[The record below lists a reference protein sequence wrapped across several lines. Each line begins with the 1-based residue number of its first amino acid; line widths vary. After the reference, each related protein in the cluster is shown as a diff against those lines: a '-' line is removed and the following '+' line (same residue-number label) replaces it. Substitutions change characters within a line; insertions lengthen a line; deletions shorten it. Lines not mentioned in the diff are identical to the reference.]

1 MTVSNCKLIELL
13 PQDLTRLTL
22 QASSSKTLS
31 SSTLAKA
38 QRERTKQLFHVFG
51 LSAQTDEALA
61 QYSGR
66 CRVQAGP
73 TPLYTTAVTN
83 CDSSENDQPEVPVK
97 NYTKKLVKILKIVSM
112 VI

>member
-1 MTVSNCKLIELL
+1 MTVSKLIELL
-13 PQDLTRLTL
+13 PQDLTRL

-51 LSAQTDEALA
+51 LSAQMDEALA

-73 TPLYTTAVTN
+73 TPLYTTAVVYKQT
-83 CDSSENDQPEVPVK
+83 V
-97 NYTKKLVKILKIVSM
+97 T
-112 VI
+112 